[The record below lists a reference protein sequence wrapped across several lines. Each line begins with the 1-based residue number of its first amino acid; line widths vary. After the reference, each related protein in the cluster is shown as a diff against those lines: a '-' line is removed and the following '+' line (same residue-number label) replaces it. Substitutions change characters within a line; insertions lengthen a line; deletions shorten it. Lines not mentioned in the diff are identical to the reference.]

1 MFLNHFPSPTAV
13 QTDRIACGQDVG
25 RKECITSARLTP
37 QLFHILRGKYFTIGT
52 PIKALRIFC
61 SIYPS
66 KRRPRN
72 RRRLLDLPTAADS
85 KRATRRW
92 IVLCPGHVFITR
104 ECVYECLAEV
114 LGEIGSRVHARRL
127 PCMVEAASSRRDDVE
142 SYLARAKSFRGRH
155 RQREIPHADC

>member
-37 QLFHILRGKYFTIGT
+37 QLFHILHAKYFTIGT

-61 SIYPS
+61 STYPS
-66 KRRPRN
+66 KRRSRN

-85 KRATRRW
+85 KLAQHDDGSCC
-92 IVLCPGHVFITR
+92 VLVT
-104 ECVYECLAEV
+104 
-114 LGEIGSRVHARRL
+114 S
-127 PCMVEAASSRRDDVE
+127 
-142 SYLARAKSFRGRH
+142 
-155 RQREIPHADC
+155 